1 MIFRQIRSYSKMKYV
16 FGFTLLLSV
25 AMICVAFNLSTSEDF
40 ELAKQQILLRK
51 IGHELLL
58 HAGDSTSRVMPVKK
72 IATNE
77 YQIRFENELTF
88 QADSLVKIV
97 KAALTKDQ
105 LSDGYI
111 VNVRNCNGL
120 DIVFGYAMLGNE
132 KNDVI
137 PCTGRTQPKGCYLI
151 EIKFQKSGLT
161 ATQKGYLIGG
171 IPFLAF
177 VGLLFTT
184 TKRRKKEQYIE
195 IDSLVDQLKIGNT
208 FFDAQK
214 RKLVFGEAITKLT
227 VKETKLL
234 LILANEQNVIIDRSR
249 LQKEIWEDEGVIVG
263 RSLDVFISKLR
274 KKLEADLS
282 IQLKNIHGRGYKLET
297 I

>member
-1 MIFRQIRSYSKMKYV
+1 MIFQQIHSYSKMKYL

-25 AMICVAFNLSTSEDF
+25 AMVCVAFNLSNNDDF

-58 HAGDSTSRVMPVKK
+58 RAGDSTSRVLPVKK
-72 IATNE
+72 INTNE
-77 YQIRFENELTF
+77 YQIKFENELSF

-97 KAALTKDQ
+97 KNTLTKDQ

-111 VNVRNCNGL
+111 VNVRNCMGL
-120 DIVFGYAMLGNE
+120 DIVFGYSMAGNV
-132 KNDVI
+132 KDNVI

-151 EIKFQKSGLT
+151 EIKFQNTGLT
-161 ATQKGYLIGG
+161 PTQKGYLIGG
-171 IPFLAF
+171 IPFLAI
-177 VGLLFTT
+177 VGLLFTNA
-184 TKRRKKEQYIE
+184 KGRRKVQIKNNTVDEQF
-195 IDSLVDQLKIGNT
+195 KIGQT
-208 FFDAQK
+208 FFDFK
-214 RKLVFGEAITKLT
+214 NRKLIFAKTLTKLT
-227 VKETKLL
+227 VKETRLL
-234 LILANEQNVIIDRSR
+234 LILAKEQNVIIDRSR

-282 IQLKNIHGRGYKLET
+282 IQLKNIHGRGYKLE
-297 I
+297 IEN